1 MRGARAALAPVV
13 GAGAGAGNIQ
23 APGLVTG
30 GEAKS
35 SSLFLAG
42 FDALWEIDLFGG
54 ARRNIEATRAQ
65 FGAAQADADDTRLTL
80 TAEIARQY
88 IALRASRQRL
98 EIARYLLTNQQKIA
112 DLTAQL
118 EGAGKRSEEHTSELQ
133 SL

>member
-1 MRGARAALAPVV
+1 M
-13 GAGAGAGNIQ
+13 
-23 APGLVTG
+23 
-30 GEAKS
+30 
-35 SSLFLAG
+35 
-42 FDALWEIDLFGG
+42 DLFGG

-118 EGAGKRSEEHTSELQ
+118 EGAGKVSRIEREQNERGVEARREKVERKSGG
-133 SL
+133 